1 MEAIFTVA
9 VVELVRL
16 TVLALFLE
24 RALALVFESR
34 PWIKRLDGR
43 GLSPLVAF
51 GVALWVC
58 TTWGLDS
65 VSAVAAAGPASSA
78 VQPYKLGG
86 AILTA
91 MILAGGSKL
100 VMSMWATVARLR
112 RDGPG

>member
-16 TVLALFLE
+16 TILALFLE
-24 RALALVFESR
+24 RALALVFESK
-34 PWIKRLDGR
+34 PWVRRLDGR
-43 GLSPLVAF
+43 GLSPCVAF
-51 GVALWVC
+51 GVALSVC
-58 TTWGLDS
+58 VTWDLDS
-65 VSAVAAAGPASSA
+65 VSAIAAAGPASTA
-78 VQPYKLGG
+78 IRPYKLGG